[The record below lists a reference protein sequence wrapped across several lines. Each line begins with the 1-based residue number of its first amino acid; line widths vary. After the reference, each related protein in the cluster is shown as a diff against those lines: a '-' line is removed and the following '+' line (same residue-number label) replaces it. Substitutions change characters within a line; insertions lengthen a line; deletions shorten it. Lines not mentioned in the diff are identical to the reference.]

1 MVRVVCSRLL
11 AAALAFGLFGFYPTA
26 HAADPGASGQDAKGT
41 PFPVQ
46 LGGPFDLI
54 DHNGDRRTEKDFL
67 GRHLL
72 VFFGY
77 ANCPGICSAALPSM
91 AAAVD
96 RLGDAADSVQPVLI
110 TVDPEWDTPQE
121 MRRVLSDLHPRI
133 LGLTGDEDALAAVR
147 EAYQVKFSKVG
158 DDIFG
163 KPIYSHGGFVYLMG
177 PDGELEAV
185 IPPILSPEAMAG
197 IIRRYVAGS
206 NSDEIRQGT

>member
-1 MVRVVCSRLL
+1 MVRIVASRLL
-11 AAALAFGLFGFYPTA
+11 GAALALGLFGICSTVQA
-26 HAADPGASGQDAKGT
+26 GGRSVEAA

-96 RLGDAADSVQPVLI
+96 ALGDAADDVQPILI
-110 TVDPEWDTPQE
+110 TVDPEWDTPEE
-121 MRRVLSDLHPRI
+121 MRRVLSKLHPRL
-133 LGLTGDEDALAAVR
+133 LGLTGEVEDLAAVR
-147 EAYQVKFSKVG
+147 KAYQVEVSKVG

-177 PDGELEAV
+177 VDGELEAV
-185 IPPILSPEAMAG
+185 IPPILSPEAMVS
-197 IIRRYVAGS
+197 ILRRYIS
-206 NSDEIRQGT
+206 PSS